1 MDQRKFLDFLAK
13 IEKCKCF
20 TRHNY
25 TTAGRA
31 ESVAEHSWRLS
42 AMAYLLTGELDG
54 VDTDKVIKM
63 CLVHDFG
70 EAITGDIPSFQK
82 SIKDIA
88 HEDDMVQKL
97 VATLPTTKKDEI
109 AGLFDEMA
117 ERKTIE
123 AKVWRA
129 LDMMEAVISHNEA
142 DISTW
147 IPIEYDLQQSYGIEE
162 SKCHP
167 VLEKLRA
174 QVLADTLRK
183 IESEGKQ

>member
-1 MDQRKFLDFLAK
+1 LDERKFLDFLSK
-13 IEKCKCF
+13 IEKCKCY
-20 TRHNY
+20 TRHNF

-42 AMAYLLTGELDG
+42 AMAYLLAGDLDG

-63 CLVHDFG
+63 CLIHDFG
-70 EAITGDIPSFQK
+70 EAVTGDIPSFQK
-82 SIKDIA
+82 SDKDIA
-88 HEDDMVQKL
+88 HEDDVVQKL
-97 VATLPTTKKDEI
+97 AATLPTEKKDEI

-117 ERKTIE
+117 EKKTIE

-142 DISTW
+142 DIATW
-147 IPIEYDLQQSYGIEE
+147 IPIEYELQQTYGIEE
-162 SKCHP
+162 AKCHP

-183 IESEGKQ
+183 IETEGKK